1 MTKGALSVLNKY
13 KKLAQNTAIF
23 AIGSFGSKILLLFL
37 NRLYTA
43 NIDSGDYGIKSLL
56 ENTANF
62 IIPIITF
69 SIAEAVIRYGL
80 DREYDK
86 TEVFTSACLVE
97 IAGAVLLILCSPLLM
112 LLPYAKG
119 YVIYLVAYIIAS
131 SFRQLSSQFV
141 RARDMTK
148 LFALDGILAT
158 LSLFCFNLLFIS
170 VLHLGVTGFMLSV
183 FLSDLCSGIFLW
195 ITARLWEFFDVKA
208 YNPEITRVML
218 RFSIPMIPTAVLWII
233 TGFSD
238 RLFVRYMDGLALST
252 DVGEAA
258 SGVYEASSKVPNL
271 ISMFSTIFFQAW
283 NMSAITENNAK
294 DKSLFYYRI
303 YTAYQA
309 FMFLCAA
316 FLIAFVKPISSVLID
331 TVTKPDYVL
340 AYTYTPVLVIAVL
353 MMSFN
358 QFLSSIYVATQKTSH
373 SMWTALIA
381 AVTNLLLNFIL
392 IYRWGVQGAVIATF
406 ASYFICYLVRI
417 VDTRK
422 LIWFKVQHGRF
433 FTNVI
438 ILFLMSL
445 LAIQEPAWGVPVQA
459 VLLLF
464 MCLFN
469 VQAFLL
475 VLKIAGKVF
484 QAVRRKLSH

>member
-1 MTKGALSVLNKY
+1 MNKY

-23 AIGSFGSKILLLFL
+23 AIGSFGSKILLLL
-37 NRLYTA
+37 LTHLYSV
-43 NIDSGDYGIKSLL
+43 NIGSADNSTKSLL
-56 ENTANF
+56 EQTANF

-86 TEVFTSACLVE
+86 KEIFTSACLVE
-97 IAGAVLLILCSPLLM
+97 LVGMVLLVVCSPLLM

-119 YVIYLVAYIIAS
+119 FVVYLVAYIMAS

-158 LSLFCFNLLFIS
+158 LSLFCFNVLFIS
-170 VLHLGVTGFMLSV
+170 VLHWGVQGFMLAV
-183 FLSDLCSGIFLW
+183 FLSDFCSGIFLW
-195 ITARLWEFFDVKA
+195 MTARLWEFFDPKC
-208 YNPEITRVML
+208 YNHEITRVMV

-238 RLFVRYMDGLALST
+238 RLFVRYMAGHALSP
-252 DVGEAA
+252 DVGEMAA
-258 SGVYEASSKVPNL
+258 GIYDNSSKLPNL

-283 NMSAITENNAK
+283 NMSAITENNSK
-294 DKSLFYYRI
+294 DKSTFYFRI
-303 YTAYQA
+303 YSNYQA

-316 FLIAFVKPISSVLID
+316 FLIALVKPLSGLLISTAVHPEYAKCYL
-331 TVTKPDYVL
+331 
-340 AYTYTPVLVIAVL
+340 YTPVLVISVL

-381 AVTNLLLNFIL
+381 ATTNIILNSIL
-392 IYRWGVQGAVIATF
+392 IYRWGVHGAVIATF

-422 LIWFKVQHGRF
+422 LIYFKVHHGRF
-433 FTNVI
+433 FLNVV
-438 ILFLMSL
+438 ILFVMSIFAIKQPPL
-445 LAIQEPAWGVPVQA
+445 WIPAQAMLFVFMCVFNFQAIRLALGLVGKVSGA
-459 VLLLF
+459 VLRK
-464 MCLFN
+464 
-469 VQAFLL
+469 AHS
-475 VLKIAGKVF
+475 K
-484 QAVRRKLSH
+484 RR